1 MTPKPRVTSA
11 AVKAGIKRKRAL
23 RRVERGVDSEEEVV
37 VVANGCATREVW
49 I

>member
-11 AVKAGIKRKRAL
+11 AVKAGIRRKRAL
-23 RRVERGVDSEEEVV
+23 RRVERGVVSEVGSVV
-37 VVANGCATREVW
+37 SGRGWATRDVW